1 MWGMLQLARR
11 AKLAISDFQSITR
24 GTYRSSSIRLIFE
37 IFAPQRFFSLF
48 ILVAAIRA
56 PRRFSRTEAA

>member
-11 AKLAISDFQSITR
+11 AKLAINDFQSITR
-24 GTYRSSSIRLIFE
+24 RTYRSSSILLIFE
-37 IFAPQRFFSLF
+37 IFALQRFFGLL

-56 PRRFSRTEAA
+56 PRRFS